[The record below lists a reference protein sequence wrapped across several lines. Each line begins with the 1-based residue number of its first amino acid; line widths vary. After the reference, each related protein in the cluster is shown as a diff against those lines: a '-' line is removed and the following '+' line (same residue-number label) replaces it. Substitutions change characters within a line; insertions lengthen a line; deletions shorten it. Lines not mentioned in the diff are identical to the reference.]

1 MQRYNTRLLNKEEHE
16 LVLNFTWDIAQKRE
30 FFYFPYFKSKEE
42 VHALIH
48 RFFEQEGL
56 YLIGIFEE
64 KSLVAVFPLVFRAGE
79 EIGMWDKGIYIENQ
93 KITYETAMNHFK
105 QFIKVDLGFGSKK
118 IYCGINSDYQ
128 EARAYYTKE
137 QSVVI
142 EESYI
147 TNHDFMNQPPKCGA
161 LESNVMD
168 LEVNYLDLTHYRE
181 SLIGF
186 SSEVLKQDKFF
197 DTYFKYHDKAYAG
210 YYWSAER
217 MKKHVE
223 DFRII
228 IAYSQ
233 AEKEQILISG
243 AIFVREIEGVGDVYG
258 LSDGFNEDDNQA
270 ASICVRENLLCKAM
284 ENGYKDGLKSMM
296 YFAEESSDYELAQRM
311 GFEPLGKY
319 TVYLWAL

>member
-1 MQRYNTRLLNKEEHE
+1 MQKYITRLLNKEEHE
-16 LVLNFTWDIAQKRE
+16 LVLNFTWEIAQKRE
-30 FFYFPYFKSKEE
+30 FFYFPFYYSKEE
-42 VHALIH
+42 INTVIH
-48 RFFEQEGL
+48 RFFEKEGL

-64 KSLVAVFPLVFRAGE
+64 KNLVAVFPLVFRAGE
-79 EIGMWDKGIYIENQ
+79 EIGLWDKGIYIENL
-93 KITYETAMNHFK
+93 KITYETAMNYFK
-105 QFIKVDLGFGSKK
+105 QFIKVDLGFGAKK

-128 EARAYYTKE
+128 AASNYFKNE

-147 TNHDFMNQPPKCGA
+147 TNLDFMNQPPKCGA
-161 LESNVMD
+161 VEWSHVD
-168 LEVNYLDLTHYRE
+168 SEVKYIDLTHYRKSLTGFANE
-181 SLIGF
+181 SLDHD
-186 SSEVLKQDKFF
+186 LFF

-210 YYWSAER
+210 YYWNAER

-258 LSDGFNEDDNQA
+258 LSDVFIEDDNQA
-270 ASICVRENLLCKAM
+270 ASICVRENLLLKAM
-284 ENGYKDGLKSMM
+284 ENGYKDEIKSMM
-296 YFAEESSDYELAQRM
+296 YFAEERSDYELAQRM